1 MAFRAFVR
9 TAHRTIRT
17 TIGIPGG
24 AGDVMSPPGRR
35 PKPAHLKLIE
45 GNPGKRPIR
54 AGVVIPP
61 TPVVPA
67 PPPHIDDIAKAE
79 WDRIA
84 PGLHAL
90 RLLDRVDTASLAA
103 YCTAF
108 SRWVTAENALAE
120 MAKLDK
126 TTGALMIRT
135 SNGNAVQNPL
145 VGVANR
151 AMRDMIKYAAEFGM
165 TPSARTRIGHEGGNP
180 TGSKFDGLIG
190 GPGSA

>member
-1 MAFRAFVR
+1 
-9 TAHRTIRT
+9 
-17 TIGIPGG
+17 
-24 AGDVMSPPGRR
+24 MSLRGRK
-35 PKPAHLKLIE
+35 PKPAHLRLIE

-54 AGVVIPP
+54 QGVVIPP
-61 TPVVPA
+61 APGIPE
-67 PPPHIDDIAKAE
+67 PPPHIDEIATAE
-79 WDRIA
+79 WHRIA

-108 SRWVTAENALAE
+108 SRWVTAESALAE
-120 MAKLDK
+120 MAKMDK

-145 VGVANR
+145 VGTANR
-151 AMRDMIKYAAEFGM
+151 AMRDMIRYAAEFGM
-165 TPSARTRIGHEGGNP
+165 TPSARTRIGHEGGTP

-190 GPGSA
+190 GQGTRS